1 MAFKYRQVKVESGDV
16 IDPDDWNANQREF
29 VGEFNGNLD
38 RDNFPEEVFDRDH
51 IAYNAFHRL
60 YMKKLTSS
68 VTLDGDTIGWQNV
81 NALTFEAP
89 TDGMVVFDWS
99 GDFSISDSETAN
111 NPTPSD
117 VNVVTIRALMNGRH
131 LTSIYR
137 QSDIHPRNSKVMYAA
152 LPVSAG
158 PVRIDI
164 DVRFFNIE
172 HQNGKPTAI
181 GGTTTLTFNESDIIV
196 QYKKR

>member
-1 MAFKYRQVKVESGDV
+1 MAFRYRQVKVENGDV
-16 IDPDDWNANQREF
+16 IDSEDWNANQREF
-29 VGEFNGNLD
+29 AGEFNGNLD

-60 YMKKLTSS
+60 YMKQLPSNLG
-68 VTLDGDTIGWQNV
+68 LDGGTIGWQNV

-89 TDGMVVFDWS
+89 SDGMVVFDWS
-99 GDFSISDSETAN
+99 GHFS
-111 NPTPSD
+111 
-117 VNVVTIRALMNGRH
+117 MG
-131 LTSIYR
+131 TSIYR
-137 QSDIHPRNSKVMYAA
+137 QSDIHSINTKVMYGA

-164 DVRFFNIE
+164 DVRFFNLE
-172 HQNGKPTAI
+172 HQGGEPTLI
-181 GGTTTLTFNESDIIV
+181 GSGTSLHFFRSDIIV

>member
-1 MAFKYRQVKVESGDV
+1 MAFRYRQVKVENGDV
-16 IDPDDWNANQREF
+16 IDSEDWNANQREF
-29 VGEFNGNLD
+29 AGEFNGNLD

-60 YMKKLTSS
+60 YMKQLTTHVS
-68 VTLDGDTIGWQNV
+68 LDGGTIGWQNV
-81 NALTFEAP
+81 NALTFESP
-89 TDGMVVFDWS
+89 SDGMVVFDWS
-99 GDFSISDSETAN
+99 GHFSISRSETADN
-111 NPTPSD
+111 IVAAT

-137 QSDIHPRNSKVMYAA
+137 QSDIHPINSKVMYGA

-164 DVRFFNIE
+164 DVRFYNIE
-172 HQNGKPTAI
+172 HQDGKPTII
-181 GGTTTLTFNESDIIV
+181 GSGTPLVFYASDIIV